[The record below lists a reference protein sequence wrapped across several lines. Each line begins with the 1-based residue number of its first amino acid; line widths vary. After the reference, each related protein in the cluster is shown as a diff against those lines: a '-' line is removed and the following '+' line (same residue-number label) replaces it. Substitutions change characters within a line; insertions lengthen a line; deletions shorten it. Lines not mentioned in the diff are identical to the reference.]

1 MFVKGFE
8 KYSRSEAEIR
18 AELAAVFAGCGEVVQ
33 VRIPTDR
40 ATGEVKGFAF
50 VEFASAEAKASAAEL
65 DGNAKCG
72 GRWLRI
78 DGNTATDGRSGVGGA
93 DGGSYLRAA
102 PSPAPGAET
111 APGAPPGESGSLFR
125 RTPSRRQRPAGS
137 GRFSG
142 ERAAQQESGGSGAR
156 AGSRSPRKGPS
167 RLRLRGAP
175 TGRAQALRELLRVNV
190 EGAYAGLVSGP
201 ADPVAE
207 AVDATGDSSAE
218 RGGSEEQR
226 GGSAGAMRTGL
237 DARERRFVTE
247 LVSGV
252 TRWRRRLD
260 FQIEAVSNRTG
271 PLDPEVQEIMRL
283 GVFELLIL
291 QKPPHVA
298 SAYVDLARA
307 ASGEGVAKFVNG
319 MLRSIARHR
328 DAGTLPK
335 LRPPPS
341 GHTPTGAEDVR
352 KIADT
357 LGVQFSHP
365 TWMVER
371 WLRRFGLEEC
381 VELLMCNNRR
391 PTYALRP
398 NSQRGY
404 DVHRLRTRLRE
415 AATATATV
423 EVGGASLEL
432 ESSEVFPDDF
442 LRVKRGLQQA
452 YRSGLL
458 QDGKAVVQDESAGL
472 VVALLDPQ
480 PGDRILDG
488 CAAPGGKTFF
498 TAARLHGRG
507 SVLALDVSPRRLQAL
522 ENQAERLGLSGL
534 VSTRAVD
541 FREFRESLG
550 AEEGPQIFDRVLV
563 DAPCSGLGVLAKR
576 ADLRWRRTAEEILE
590 LQSLQDELLAA
601 AAPLVRVGGHLVYST
616 CSIEPDENE
625 ERVERFLE
633 AHPGFELEPAGAKL
647 DEGVLSADGRFLAT
661 LPHRHGTDGA
671 FGALLRRRG

>member
-8 KYSRSEAEIR
+8 KYARSEAEIR
-18 AELAAVFAGCGEVVQ
+18 SELAAVFAGCGEVVQ

-50 VEFASAEAKASAAEL
+50 VEFASAEAKDCAAEL

-78 DGNTATDGRSGVGGA
+78 DGNTATDGRSGGAGG
-93 DGGSYLRAA
+93 DGA
-102 PSPAPGAET
+102 PSLRT
-111 APGAPPGESGSLFR
+111 APPAASPSETESESGALFR
-125 RTPSRRQRPAGS
+125 RTASRRQRPAHREGNGS
-137 GRFSG
+137 IRG
-142 ERAAQQESGGSGAR
+142 EGGMR
-156 AGSRSPRKGPS
+156 AGSRSPGKGPP
-167 RLRLRGAP
+167 RLQLRGAP
-175 TGRAQALRELLRVNV
+175 AGRAQALRELLRVNV

-201 ADPVAE
+201 AGDPVAE
-207 AVDATGDSSAE
+207 AVDATGDSGAE
-218 RGGSEEQR
+218 RDGGEGQR
-226 GGSAGAMRTGL
+226 GGSAGATRAGL

-260 FQIEAVSNRTG
+260 FQIAAVNRTG
-271 PLDPEVQEIMRL
+271 PLDPEVQETMRL

-307 ASGEGVAKFVNG
+307 ASGEGAAKLVNG

-335 LRPPPS
+335 LRPPS
-341 GHTPTGAEDVR
+341 GHAPTGDEDVR

-391 PTYALRP
+391 PTYSLRP

-404 DVHRLRTRLRE
+404 DVHKLRTRLRE
-415 AATATATV
+415 AATAAAAV
-423 EVGGASLEL
+423 EGGGTSLEL

-498 TAARLHGRG
+498 TAARLHGQG

-522 ENQAERLGLSGL
+522 ENQAERLGLGGL

-541 FREFRESLG
+541 FREFKESFW
-550 AEEGPQIFDRVLV
+550 AVEGPQFFDRVLV

-576 ADLRWRRTAEEILE
+576 ADLRWRRTAGEILE
-590 LQSLQDELLAA
+590 LQHLQDELLAA
-601 AAPLVRVGGHLVYST
+601 AAPLVREGGHLVYST

-633 AHPGFELEPAGAKL
+633 AHPGFELEPARAKL
-647 DEGVLSADGRFLAT
+647 DKGVLSADGRFLST
-661 LPHRHGTDGA
+661 LPHRHATDGA